1 MRIWMRLLAGSGLGI
16 IVGMLVPVAG
26 GDTVRLFEQLSDI
39 VLRIGRYAITPLMFF
54 GLIVGIDELRSDG
67 SVFKVVGRFIVW
79 TVAASVIAVV
89 LGALAVLLLEPQ
101 RIPPLL
107 QTATVSAPPD
117 IFELLRNTIPANMFR
132 LFVMGDDLL
141 VPILVAAV
149 VIGVALGFDREV
161 THPVSL
167 VVDSAGRLFY
177 HINRFV
183 VQLLGIGL
191 VAPVALLVVQLRNAQ
206 DLTLFAQMILVVGV
220 AVAVVGLIMIP
231 ILLRLLAPDR
241 SAVGWLR
248 QMLGPMVTALGTGNM
263 YATLSVMVHEGR
275 EELSVPRRVGSF
287 VFPFGAAFSR
297 GGTALVS
304 TIGFLLVLRS
314 YTALEIQPLQIVVL
328 MAAALGYSFFL
339 AGVPTAGV
347 ATMLSYLAL
356 EYGQG
361 LDESFLILVP
371 AMPLLERL
379 AALLNTLVVGFIGT
393 VTSSRTGYRSGRAE
407 IHV

>member
-1 MRIWMRLLAGSGLGI
+1 MRIWIRLLAGAGAGVALGI
-16 IVGMLVPVAG
+16 LVPLAG
-26 GDTVRLFEQLSDI
+26 GDTVRLFEQVTDV
-39 VLRIGRYAITPLMFF
+39 VLRIGRYAVTPLVFF
-54 GLIVGIDELRSDG
+54 GLAIGIDELRSDKN
-67 SVFKVVGRFIVW
+67 VTAVVGRFIVW
-79 TVAASVIAVV
+79 TLIASVVAVV
-89 LGALAVLLLEPQ
+89 LGALTVLLLEPQ

-107 QTATVSAPPD
+107 QTASVSAPPD

-141 VPILVAAV
+141 VPILVAAI

-167 VVDSAGRLFY
+167 VMDSAGRLFY

-183 VQLLGIGL
+183 VRVFGIGM
-191 VAPVALLVVQLRNAQ
+191 VAPVALLVVQMRDAQ
-206 DLTLFAQMILVVGV
+206 DLSLFAQLILVTGVTV
-220 AVAVVGLIMIP
+220 AVIGLV
-231 ILLRLLAPDR
+231 ILPVLLKLFAPGR

-248 QMLGPMVTALGTGNM
+248 QMLGPVVTALGTGNM
-263 YATLSVMVHEGR
+263 YATLAVMVHEGR
-275 EELSVPRRVGSF
+275 EQLSVPRRVGSF

-297 GGTALVS
+297 GGTALVG

-314 YTALEIQPLQIVVL
+314 YTALEIQLVQIVVL
-328 MAAALGYSFFL
+328 MAAALGYSLFL

-371 AMPLLERL
+371 ALPVLERL
-379 AALLNTLVVGFIGT
+379 AALLNTLIVGFIAAL
-393 VTSSRTGYRSGRAE
+393 TSARTGYDGGRA
-407 IHV
+407 HFTR